1 MTSPLAGLAGIISR
15 AASGVFF
22 DGSLARDARAAG
34 TNDWTPGS
42 TTVTDYA
49 CKALVDTWS
58 AYHVTSGLV
67 AAADAKI
74 LVLASTLSV
83 EPVVGDRITVRGQTY
98 TIVSDGGSRAA
109 VETDP
114 ATAVWVCRG
123 RK

>member
-1 MTSPLAGLAGIISR
+1 MTSPLANLSGIIGRS
-15 AASGVFF
+15 ASGVFF
-22 DGSLARDARAAG
+22 DASLTRDARAAG
-34 TNDWTPGS
+34 ANAWTPGAVVS
-42 TTVTDYA
+42 TDHA

-58 AYHVTSGLV
+58 SYQVASGLV

-83 EPVVGDRITVRGQTY
+83 EPIVGDRITVRGQTY
-98 TIVSDGGSRAA
+98 TIVSYGGSRAA